1 MKVFIDG
8 KEVEFQNDVKIRY
21 EVEPVDGITE
31 ESDLDVTLTC
41 EGIILDLVE
50 VTRASAPSAEV
61 TCTDCSTTDEMMQFL
76 LFDAKVF

>member
-8 KEVEFQNDVKIRY
+8 KEVVVVNNDVKIRY

-61 TCTDCSTTDEMMQFL
+61 TYTDSSTTEEIIDSTFIIYS
-76 LFDAKVF
+76 